1 MSTTAVRL
9 ATERPC
15 PCLSLAS
22 ARERIGITLE
32 EVAQSTRIA
41 PHYLCA
47 IEAEEFAKL
56 PAGVYA
62 TSYIRQYARAI
73 GYSETALLDHYRA
86 RTKEGTEEEPEAEP
100 LPGVADRQ
108 GTRVTTRLGAAV
120 CGAVCAAMELFRWR
134 SPVKSRTGHP
144 V

>member
-1 MSTTAVRL
+1 MSTTVVRP
-9 ATERPC
+9 ATERPR

-22 ARERIGITLE
+22 VRERIGITLE

-47 IEAEEFAKL
+47 IETEEFTKL

-86 RTKEGTEEEPEAEP
+86 RAEEEPEAEP
-100 LPGVADRQ
+100 LPTVADQR
-108 GTRVTTRLGAAV
+108 GPRVTTRLGAAV
-120 CGAVCAAMELFRWR
+120 CTALESFRWR
-134 SPVKSRTGHP
+134 QPIKPRTGHP

>member
-1 MSTTAVRL
+1 MSTTVVRP
-9 ATERPC
+9 ATERPR

-22 ARERIGITLE
+22 VRERIGITLE

-47 IEAEEFAKL
+47 IETEEFTKL

-86 RTKEGTEEEPEAEP
+86 RAEDEPEAEP
-100 LPGVADRQ
+100 LPTVADQR
-108 GTRVTTRLGAAV
+108 GPHATTRFGAAV
-120 CGAVCAAMELFRWR
+120 CTALESFRWR
-134 SPVKSRTGHP
+134 QPIKPRTGHP